1 MTNYYRR
8 NVLALVLAIAT
19 SLPSSIESA
28 KVSSKLQVRIPKEL
42 SSKRDHGYEHRE
54 ALFGVPPYGGSI
66 QQNLIHA
73 NNDLCAGP
81 VSNLSNQPGQPFI
94 LMVDRGSCT
103 FVQKVRNAQHS
114 GAVAVLIA
122 DNTCQCKHVGKDKG
136 GCVQDPGTSCEE
148 REPLMADDGSGTD
161 ITVPTMLMFKQ
172 DADPL
177 KVELETGKP
186 VRVEMSWSVPNPDDH
201 VEYDL
206 WSTVTDDKSQTFM
219 KMWMDAQLALGDRAA
234 FTPHYYIYDGVKAK
248 CRDSNGLNLCYT
260 LCTNEGRYCAIDPD
274 NDLDYG
280 ISGAN
285 VVEESLRRLCIWDIY
300 GNSGTGPELFQYVR
314 EFELCDNEEDFTKP
328 KCINDAM
335 SRANVDPK
343 KVTKCVKQSGGTE
356 PNEQNIRLQDQMEE
370 VEKNG
375 IIVLPVA
382 YVNGVPIRGTL
393 DFDVVFKA
401 VCSGYSD
408 GTTPDICTKC
418 SDCVD
423 SNADSEYKCVQQN
436 YCAAKDI
443 GGGVSNITFSGSLI
457 AVILFFGL
465 LAFWQHKRSQTQMRT
480 EVKGIMAEY
489 MPITKDGNGM
499 DTALEQDDDEQ
510 FTLS

>member
-8 NVLALVLAIAT
+8 NVLAFVLAIAT
-19 SLPSSIESA
+19 SAPSSIEA
-28 KVSSKLQVRIPKEL
+28 ARVSSKLQVRLPKDL
-42 SSKRDHGYEHRE
+42 SSDRDNGFEHRE
-54 ALFGVPPYGGSI
+54 ALFGVPPYGGAI
-66 QQNLIHA
+66 QSLLQHA
-73 NNDLCAGP
+73 NNDLCSGP
-81 VSNLSNQPGQPFI
+81 LDRNTLSSPGQPFI

-114 GAVAVLIA
+114 GAVAVIIA
-122 DNTCQCKHVGKDKG
+122 DNTCQCKHVKD
-136 GCVQDPGTSCEE
+136 GCQLEEGTLCEE

-172 DADPL
+172 DADPIKAAL
-177 KVELETGKP
+177 DKGAP
-186 VRVEMSWSVPNPDDH
+186 VRMEMSWSVPNPDDH

-206 WSTVTDDKSQTFM
+206 WSTVTDSKSNTFQ
-219 KMWMDAQLALGDRAA
+219 KMWMDAQLKLGGSAA
-234 FTPHYYIYDGVKAK
+234 FTPHYYIYDGVKAR
-248 CRDSNGLNLCYT
+248 CRDGNGVNLCYT

-285 VVEESLRRLCIWDIY
+285 VVEETLRRLCIWDIY
-300 GNSGTGPELFQYVR
+300 GNDGTGPELFQYVR
-314 EFELCDNEEDFTKP
+314 EFDVCDNEQEFTNE
-328 KCINDAM
+328 KCISDAM
-335 SRANVDPK
+335 ARAGVEITHVN
-343 KVTKCVKQSGGTE
+343 KCVAKSGGTADNKE
-356 PNEQNIRLQDQMEE
+356 NTRLQAQMEE
-370 VEKNG
+370 VENNG

-393 DFDVVFKA
+393 DFDVIFKA
-401 VCSGYSD
+401 VCAGYKD

-418 SDCVD
+418 SDCHD
-423 SNADSEYKCVQQN
+423 SSADSEYRCVVDDKCEAK
-436 YCAAKDI
+436 AAA
-443 GGGVSNITFSGSLI
+443 GVSNQAFSGSLI

-465 LAFWQHKRSQTQMRT
+465 LAFWQHRKSQSQMRT

-489 MPITKDGNGM
+489 MPITKEGNGI

>member
-19 SLPSSIESA
+19 SAPSSIDA
-28 KVSSKLQVRIPKEL
+28 ARVSSKLQVRLPKDL
-42 SSKRDHGYEHRE
+42 SSTRENGFEHRE
-54 ALFGVPPYGGSI
+54 ALFGVPPYGGAI
-66 QQNLIHA
+66 QSLLQHA
-73 NNDLCAGP
+73 NNDLCSGP
-81 VSNLSNQPGQPFI
+81 LDRNTLSSPGQPFI

-114 GAVAVLIA
+114 GAVAVIIA
-122 DNTCQCKHVGKDKG
+122 DNTCQCKHVKD
-136 GCVQDPGTSCEE
+136 GCVLEAGTLCEE

-172 DADPL
+172 DADPIKEFL
-177 KVELETGKP
+177 KKGEP
-186 VRVEMSWSVPNPDDH
+186 VRMEMSWSVPNPDDH

-206 WSTVTDDKSQTFM
+206 WSTVTDSKSNEFQ
-219 KMWMDAQLALGDRAA
+219 KMWMDAQLKLGGQAA
-234 FTPHYYIYDGVKAK
+234 FTPHYYIYDGVKAR
-248 CRDSNGLNLCYT
+248 CRDDNGVNLCYT

-285 VVEESLRRLCIWDIY
+285 VVEETLRRLCIWNIY
-300 GNSGTGPELFQYVR
+300 GNDGTGPELFQYVR
-314 EFELCDNEEDFTKP
+314 EFDVCDNEQEFTNE
-328 KCINDAM
+328 KCYKAAM
-335 SRANVDPK
+335 ARANVDVG
-343 KVTKCVKQSGGTE
+343 KVFQCVLESGGTGANKE
-356 PNEQNIRLQDQMEE
+356 NGMLQAQMEE
-370 VEKNG
+370 VENNG

-393 DFDVVFKA
+393 DFDVIFKA
-401 VCSGYSD
+401 VCAGYMD
-408 GTTPDICTKC
+408 GTTPEICTKC
-418 SDCVD
+418 SDCHD
-423 SNADSEYKCVQQN
+423 SAADSEYRCVVDDV
-436 YCAAKDI
+436 CKSKAAA
-443 GGGVSNITFSGSLI
+443 GVSNSTFGGALV

-465 LAFWQHKRSQTQMRT
+465 LAFWQHRKSQSQMRN

-489 MPITKDGNGM
+489 MPITKEGNGI
-499 DTALEQDDDEQ
+499 DTAIEQDDDEQ